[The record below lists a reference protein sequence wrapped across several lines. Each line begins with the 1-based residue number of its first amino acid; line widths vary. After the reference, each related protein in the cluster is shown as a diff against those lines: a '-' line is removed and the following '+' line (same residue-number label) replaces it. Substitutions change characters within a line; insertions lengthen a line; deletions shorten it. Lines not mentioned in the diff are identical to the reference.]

1 MTLSTLVPTAD
12 TAPYTSVI
20 GLLATFSDGSQLQFS
35 GALISPTE
43 VLTAAHGVWQQGIG
57 AAISVVAVP
66 EGLPESDALAGTEA
80 VFQSGVYA
88 EDFHYNAVD
97 DANDLLTA
105 AATQQDYALVH
116 FGTSLLGTASFQLAQ
131 GTLSATTAIRI
142 AGFPDGG
149 PEVTATGTVAPAFGL
164 ADLTGDVALDDGSSG
179 GPIWTTSSGVPTIVG
194 TVSTGGDAAAVTPSS
209 VAQIDGWEAM
219 DTSTLVN
226 GSATSAVGGRL
237 LTLTGSEGVLTSFGR
252 DTIQADAG
260 TGVVYA
266 AGASVSVL
274 GGSGALVVVGGT
286 GSDTVRPGAGSST
299 LFGGIGGG
307 VFDAGRGGGSDV
319 VGGSGAS
326 TLVGG
331 GAGDVL
337 FGAVSAPTAATA
349 GAGSEVIV
357 GGGGP
362 ETLAGGS
369 GSTVVFAG
377 TGADTVTAY
386 EALSGTLLVV
396 GYRAGLD
403 TLELDT
409 ASGGRVAT
417 VGGGYGSS
425 FTFANGARVVL
436 YGVDTPPT
444 ALVS

>member
-1 MTLSTLVPTAD
+1 MALSTLVPTAD
-12 TAPYTSVI
+12 VAPYTSVI
-20 GLLATFSDGSQLQFS
+20 GLIATFPDGSQLQFS
-35 GALISPTE
+35 GALIAPDE
-43 VLTAAHGVWQQGIG
+43 VLTAAHGVWQEGIG
-57 AAISVVAVP
+57 AAVSVVAVA

-97 DANDLLTA
+97 DANDLLTPG
-105 AATQQDYALVH
+105 ATQQDYALVH
-116 FGTSLLGTASFQLAQ
+116 FGTPLLATPAFHLAQ
-131 GTLSATTAIRI
+131 GTLSGSTAIRI

-164 ADLTGDVALDDGSSG
+164 SALTGDVALDDGSSG
-179 GPIWTTSSGVPTIVG
+179 GPLWITSGGVPTIVG
-194 TVSTGGDAAAVTPSS
+194 TVSTGGDAAEVTPSS
-209 VAQIDGWEAM
+209 VAQIDGWEALDASGVVN
-219 DTSTLVN
+219 DTV
-226 GSATSAVGGRL
+226 TSSVGGRL
-237 LTLTGSEGVLTSFGR
+237 LTLTGDQGVLTSLGR

-274 GGSGALVVVGGT
+274 GGSGALVVVGGA
-286 GSDTVRPGAGSST
+286 GSDTVRPGTGSST
-299 LFGGIGGG
+299 LFGGSGGG
-307 VFDAGRGGGSDV
+307 IFDAGRGGGSDV
-319 VGGSGAS
+319 VAGGGAS

-331 GAGDVL
+331 GKGDVL

-349 GAGSEVIV
+349 GAGAEVIV

-377 TGADTVTAY
+377 SGADTITAY
-386 EALSGTLLVV
+386 EALGGTLLVV
-396 GYRAGLD
+396 GFRAGLD
-403 TLELDT
+403 TLALDT
-409 ASGGRVAT
+409 ASGGRIAT
-417 VGGGYGSS
+417 VAGGYGSS
-425 FTFANGARVVL
+425 FTFADGARVVL
-436 YGVDTPPT
+436 FGVDTPPP